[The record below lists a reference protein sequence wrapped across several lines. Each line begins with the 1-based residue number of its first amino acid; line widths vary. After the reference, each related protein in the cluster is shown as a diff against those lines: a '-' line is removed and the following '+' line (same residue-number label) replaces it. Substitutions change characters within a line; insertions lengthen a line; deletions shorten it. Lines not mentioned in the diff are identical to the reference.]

1 MKVES
6 IKCRSEKPE
15 GDKLILVL
23 EGTSFEDIES
33 VLVGKTE
40 LSVYTDNQEEE
51 KLTGKY
57 YDYAK
62 ADSLTYDFDQQTYTL
77 TLRKLSTV
85 EKELQEL
92 RELVT
97 AKSKKTAV

>member
-6 IKCRSEKPE
+6 IKCRSAKPE
-15 GDKLILVL
+15 GDQLVLVL
-23 EGTSFEDIES
+23 EGTSFEEIEKA
-33 VLVGKTE
+33 LVGKTE

-51 KLTGKY
+51 KLTEKH

-62 ADSLTYDFDQQTYTL
+62 ADSCKYDFDQQTYTL
-77 TLRKLSTV
+77 TLRKLSTL
-85 EKELQEL
+85 EKEVQEL

>member
-6 IKCRSEKPE
+6 IKCRSAKPE
-15 GDKLILVL
+15 GDKLVLVL
-23 EGTSFEDIES
+23 EGTSFEEIES
-33 VLVGKTE
+33 VLVGKNE

-51 KLTGKY
+51 KLTEKY

-62 ADSLTYDFDQQTYTL
+62 ADSCKYDFDQQTYTL
-77 TLRKLSTV
+77 TLRKLSTL
-85 EKELQEL
+85 EKEVQEL

>member
-6 IKCRSEKPE
+6 IKCRSDKPE

-23 EGTSFEDIES
+23 EGTSFEEIES

-40 LSVYTDNQEEE
+40 LSVYTDNQEED

-62 ADSLTYDFDQQTYTL
+62 ADSLTFDFDEQTYTL

-97 AKSKKTAV
+97 AKSGK